1 MDALEGLT
9 VLDLTSHIAGPYAA
23 KLLADLGARVIKV
36 ERPGGDP
43 ARRLGPFLHDEPGA
57 DRGATHQFLNTN
69 KESIVLDLRRAEGR
83 EAMYRLAAVADLVVQ
98 NFSPRQEEELGTS
111 YEAIRAKADISVL
124 SMTNFGRSGPYR
136 DFRLSDTVLFA
147 MGGEMFSHGTL
158 GREPLKLGGSAALL
172 QCGAMGAV
180 AAMGAVH
187 ARDAYGISQHVD
199 LSLFDTQIN
208 NIDRRSSAILAFRFS
223 GRLQE
228 RAPGSS
234 AGIAGGIYPTAD
246 GYVEVTA
253 TSGLYWQRFV
263 AMVDD
268 AFREPKWADPA
279 FMMSPAAKEEADA
292 IVYPWMLTRT
302 KLEVWAE
309 ARKAHAM
316 VAPVFT
322 AMDIVNDPVFR
333 ERGLWTEVHHA
344 VLGTLPMFGRPYI
357 FEKTPWRIRQAA
369 PMLGEHTDA
378 VLAGAGYAAAEIA
391 RLKEAGAA
399 A

>member
-1 MDALEGLT
+1 MVAPTVESPGTSLFRSRLLDALEGLT

-57 DRGATHQFLNTN
+57 NRGATHQFLNTN

-111 YEAIRAKADISVL
+111 YEAIRAIADISVL

-158 GREPLKLGGSAALL
+158 DREPLKLGGAAALL

-187 ARDAYGISQHVD
+187 ATRMASASTSISRC
-199 LSLFDTQIN
+199 STPRSTTSTGEA
-208 NIDRRSSAILAFRFS
+208 RRSLRFDSAGASKS
-223 GRLQE
+223 GR
-228 RAPGSS
+228 RAR
-234 AGIAGGIYPTAD
+234 ARA
-246 GYVEVTA
+246 
-253 TSGLYWQRFV
+253 
-263 AMVDD
+263 
-268 AFREPKWADPA
+268 
-279 FMMSPAAKEEADA
+279 SPAAS
-292 IVYPWMLTRT
+292 IRP
-302 KLEVWAE
+302 
-309 ARKAHAM
+309 
-316 VAPVFT
+316 PT
-322 AMDIVNDPVFR
+322 A
-333 ERGLWTEVHHA
+333 T
-344 VLGTLPMFGRPYI
+344 
-357 FEKTPWRIRQAA
+357 WR
-369 PMLGEHTDA
+369 
-378 VLAGAGYAAAEIA
+378 
-391 RLKEAGAA
+391 
-399 A
+399 